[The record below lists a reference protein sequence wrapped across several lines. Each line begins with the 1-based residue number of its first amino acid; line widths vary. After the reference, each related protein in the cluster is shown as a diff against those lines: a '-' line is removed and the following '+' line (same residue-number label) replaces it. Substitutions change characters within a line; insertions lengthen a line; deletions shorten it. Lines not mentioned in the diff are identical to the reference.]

1 MEVTLVNPTPASPKA
16 EPAGPLGH
24 MNYDSLENLLA
35 SHRSQVQDAAS
46 DENSEQNG
54 EQALESHE
62 VIELQAFSERKE
74 WIGEKIKVR
83 VPVSIS
89 SVSACP

>member
-1 MEVTLVNPTPASPKA
+1 MEVTLVDHTPAPSQA
-16 EPAGPLGH
+16 EAAGPLGH

-35 SHRSQVQDAAS
+35 SHRSQLQDAS
-46 DENSEQNG
+46 DEPSEQNS

-62 VIELQAFSERKE
+62 VIELQAFSERKV

-83 VPVSIS
+83 VTDPIS
-89 SVSACP
+89 CLPNCP